1 MVTYDDL
8 VSEDIADEVTAIL
21 SETVWYGGW
30 WRVAVE
36 G

>member
-21 SETVWYGGW
+21 AETVWYGG
-30 WRVAVE
+30 VIAVE